1 MAAPTAIAYNRDC
14 GPVQRLVGSATFA
27 TAATDA
33 YTAPSVGDAVIVL
46 GSGVLT
52 LTLGFV
58 PTHVKIINTT
68 TRIMTEWFPPIASG
82 TSIDTGADGV
92 RTLNT
97 SSKIT
102 VTSRTGAGGSST
114 QSGGSA
120 DTTPAGVVALTLSGF
135 ATNADSIVWAIE
147 G

>member
-1 MAAPTAIAYNRDC
+1 MAAPTAIAYNRDG
-14 GPVQRLVGSATFA
+14 GPVQRTTGSATFA

-33 YTAPSVGDAVIVL
+33 YSADAIAL

-58 PTHVKIINTT
+58 PRYVQIVNVT
-68 TRIMTEWFPPIASG
+68 TRIMTEWFEPIASG
-82 TSIDTGADGV
+82 TSLDTAADGV

-97 SSKIT
+97 SSKMT
-102 VTSRTGAGGSST
+102 VSSRTGAGGSSS

-120 DTTPAGVVALTLSGF
+120 DTTPSGVVTLTLSGF
-135 ATNADSIVWAIE
+135 ATDGDSIVWQAA

>member
-1 MAAPTAIAYNRDC
+1 MAAPTAIAYNRDG
-14 GPVQRLVGSATFA
+14 GPVQRTTGSATFA

-33 YTAPSVGDAVIVL
+33 YSADAIAL

-58 PTHVKIINTT
+58 PRYVQIVNVT
-68 TRIMTEWFPPIASG
+68 TRIMTEWFEPIASG
-82 TSIDTGADGV
+82 TSLDTAADGV

-97 SSKIT
+97 SS
-102 VTSRTGAGGSST
+102 
-114 QSGGSA
+114 GGSA
-120 DTTPAGVVALTLSGF
+120 HTTPSGVVTLTLSGF
-135 ATNADSIVWAIE
+135 ATDADSIVWQAA